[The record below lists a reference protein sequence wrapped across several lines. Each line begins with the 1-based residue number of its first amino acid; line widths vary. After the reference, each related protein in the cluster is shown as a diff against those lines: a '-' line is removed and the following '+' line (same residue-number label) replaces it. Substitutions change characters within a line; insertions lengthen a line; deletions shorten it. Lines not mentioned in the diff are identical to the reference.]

1 MANPTN
7 TMNDNTPLVI
17 QNYGHPPAN
26 QTIQGSQGTLAVGSV
41 LAIDT
46 DDDKLALVD
55 DSDGTIDEPEFVL
68 LKEVDTSSG
77 DVTAYP
83 AMLLMAGIVNSDK
96 LVFGGDDTISDHFVA
111 LKGAGI
117 VAVNP
122 ANAENYDNT

>member
-7 TMNDNTPLVI
+7 TLNDNTPLVI

-26 QTIQGSQGTLAVGSV
+26 MTIQSGQGDLAVGSV

-46 DDDKLALVD
+46 DDSKLALVND
-55 DSDGTIDEPEFVL
+55 ADGTIDEPEFVL
-68 LKEVDTSSG
+68 LKEVDTTS

-83 AMLLMAGIVNSDK
+83 SMLLMAGIVNADK
-96 LVFGGDDTISDHFVA
+96 LVFGGDDDIGDHFVA

-117 VAVNP
+117 VAINP
-122 ANAENYDNT
+122 DSLEAYDNT